1 MGQVT
6 GRGVA
11 MAFFTEGTYNSA
23 SGISATEKLYCAS
36 NSLAGTIA
44 RLRDPTLSGFRG
56 QPQSIEGDTDL
67 TGDIVMM
74 LAPESIGPWL
84 KHTMGT
90 VTTYVPV
97 TESSAIP
104 GVEALRANTG
114 SATGAGTLTW
124 TASGTT
130 LTWAEN
136 GDTAGSAV
144 NVGAGG
150 RFSILSN
157 NGQILYVETTPA
169 LFGADDT
176 STVTVA
182 TGSYE
187 HVFTAGALPVG
198 LGVEVNYGT
207 DIASAYRWMQFL
219 GLRVSQL
226 RLQMTPSGF
235 IQATFSVRGASFNN
249 IAGATLD
256 ASPDDFGHTAMSMR
270 SVSTIT
276 EGAATATNITS
287 LNIQI
292 DNDLDDSN
300 RVIGGGGV
308 RGSLPEGFCN
318 VSGTVEALF
327 NSATL
332 LNKALNGTESS
343 LVLPVVKGTGNGT
356 AGNEYFAIRLPRYL
370 YEAATPPINGPR
382 GVRTSF
388 NLNAHRPSTG
398 ELDLELVLRNTRA
411 TV

>member
-11 MAFFTEGTYNSA
+11 MAFFTEGNYNSA
-23 SGISATEKLYCAS
+23 SGITATEKLYCAS
-36 NSLAGTIA
+36 NTLAGTIA
-44 RLRDPTLSGFRG
+44 RLRDPTLSGYRG

-67 TGDIVMM
+67 TGDITVM
-74 LAPESIGPWL
+74 LAPESIGPLL
-84 KHTMGT
+84 KHAMGT

-97 TESSAIP
+97 TEASAIP

-144 NVGAGG
+144 DVSAGG

-157 NGQILYVETTPA
+157 NGQILYVEVTPS

-187 HVFTAGALPVG
+187 HVFTAGPLPVG
-198 LGVEVNYGT
+198 LGVEVDYGS
-207 DIASAYRWMQFL
+207 DIATAYRWMQYL
-219 GLRVSQL
+219 GQRVSQL
-226 RLQMTPSGF
+226 RMQKGPSGF
-235 IQATFSVRGASFNN
+235 IQCTFSLRGASFNN
-249 IAGATLD
+249 VAGATLD

-270 SVSTIT
+270 DASIV
-276 EGAATATNITS
+276 EGAATATNITA

-300 RVIGGGGV
+300 RVIGGGGA

-318 VSGTVEALF
+318 VSGSVEALF
-327 NSATL
+327 DSATL

-343 LVLPVVKGTGNGT
+343 LVLPVVKGSGNGT

-370 YEAATPPINGPR
+370 YEASTPPINGPR

-388 NLNAHRPSTG
+388 NLTAHRPSTG
-398 ELDLELVLRNTRA
+398 ELDLELVLRNTRS